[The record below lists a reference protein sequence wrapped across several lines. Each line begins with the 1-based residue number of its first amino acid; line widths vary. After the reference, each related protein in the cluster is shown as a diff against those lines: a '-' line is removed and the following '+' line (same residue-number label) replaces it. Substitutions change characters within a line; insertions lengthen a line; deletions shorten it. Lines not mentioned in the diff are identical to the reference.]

1 MILELI
7 ISEFDFWLKE
17 NIRIARIKSEIDQVE
32 LSHRLGVSEGYIGN
46 IENLKNRAKPNTRM
60 ISRIANAL
68 NLETYSDM
76 LPKQVLEYDIV
87 RIKLELLKINTR
99 KQVVNEKGEV
109 PERFKLLSVKP
120 LTSNEISRWNALKK
134 PHLIDSKLRKKIFI

>member
-68 NLETYSDM
+68 NLETYSDL
-76 LPKQVLEYDIV
+76 LPKQVLENDIV
-87 RIKLELLKINTR
+87 RVKLELLKINTR
-99 KQVVNEKGEV
+99 KQVVNDDGEV
-109 PERFKLLSVKP
+109 PERFKLLSIEP
-120 LTSNEISRWNALKK
+120 LSSNEISRWNALKK
-134 PHLIDSKLRKKIFI
+134 PYLIDSKLQKKIFI

>member
-7 ISEFDFWLKE
+7 ISEFDFWVKE

-60 ISRIANAL
+60 ISRIAHAL
-68 NLETYSDM
+68 NLESYSDL
-76 LPKQVLEYDIV
+76 LPKQVLENDIV
-87 RIKLELLKINTR
+87 RVKLELFKINTR
-99 KQVVNEKGEV
+99 KQVPNSDGEV
-109 PERFKLLSVKP
+109 PERFDIISIIP
-120 LTSNEISRWNALKK
+120 LNTDQISRWKDLKK
-134 PHLIDSKLRKKIFI
+134 PHLIDSKLRKRIFT